1 MNTEVHTPNPGRRP
15 RPGLSAAPNIPSRLS
30 LPFACV
36 VLLMLLALAP
46 DVLAAPP
53 AITSFAA
60 VPPNVK
66 PGQGADLTWNV
77 TGANS
82 VSIDHG
88 VGAVSGTQVRVSPA
102 ATTVYTLTAVNADGS
117 SRAETTVTVS
127 PLDYTFAYDS
137 GLQGTWKRSTWE
149 SVPLFTDF
157 AAAAPGRTGN
167 AIEVRFGTGN
177 GFNAFGLSDNDA
189 YLNELHTFE
198 FDIYFEPDSTG
209 QEELVFILGDGGF
222 ADEPRIVDLIPGWST
237 LSAAQRMGHWLHA
250 TVNIPSIHPVVV
262 SANRFLWFNNG
273 GKFPHFRLAD
283 VKLGWGNDTTAPT
296 VAHVTPTFDPS
307 TDQLSLAFTTDEPAI
322 YRVEY
327 GVSNYIHAT
336 QGDYHDWKTNHTA
349 VLRDM
354 IPGALN
360 QYRIIVLDHHRI
372 PGADENVGM
381 FEGVYQVPASTNA
394 PRAEIPSS
402 VPGGY
407 TQVYD
412 SALASGWNVQNW
424 ETSPIARDLSAAAP
438 GRSGSAIEVHFG
450 TNNAWNAFGLG
461 AGEQF
466 FNECHTIEFEIY
478 FEPDSTGNEDISLI
492 VGDTGFTDNPRVV
505 DLIPGWFTMPHAQR
519 SARWF
524 HVIADLPR
532 LHPTVASFNRM
543 LFFNGGDNLPHFRLA
558 DIKLGWIEDT
568 TAPVVRLSS
577 AALSPRY
584 DQLTLNFTTDET
596 TIYRVEFGTTDFS
609 RSVQGGASAWATS
622 HTAVLGGLSPGT
634 TLQYR
639 IVALD
644 HRNSPNATPNQGVL
658 LGTYVIPAA
667 PVVPP
672 VFSGLAVTNIAGTR
686 ATLVWQN
693 NRPCTAQLAYHKNGG
708 VDLTRSIP
716 DLASNHAAVMDLLE
730 PLTSYNATVTV
741 TDAFGLSSTQSVA
754 FTTGASSAP
763 TVTITVHPSQTR
775 PISPWI
781 YGINFYQAIPDAPR
795 NLTLNRAGGNRWTA
809 YNWENNASNAGNDWY
824 YSSDDYLGGGNVPA
838 EAVRSLIAGDRS
850 RGTASLITVPMQG
863 FVAADKSGSVD
874 IHDTHHLVDRFKQ
887 LIYKKGSAFTLT
899 PDLSDPYVYADEFL
913 WNLGR
918 KFTDDIFADPAMP
931 TFVSLDNEPELWPD
945 THAEIQTGA
954 PNAADYIQKSV
965 QLATALKDVAPS
977 AGVFGP
983 AHYGFLGMFNWQMA
997 AGFDNSYWFTDKYLA
1012 DMKAASS
1019 AAGRRLLD
1027 VYDFHWYSE
1036 ARAGGIRIG
1045 SLTSS
1050 NLTSAQIQAIVQSP
1064 RSMWDT
1070 TYRENS
1076 WVADVLGG
1084 PVFILDRIQSKIDTI
1099 WPGTRVAVSE
1109 YGNGGDNHIAGAI
1122 AQADNLGIFGSRGV
1136 FQASFWPTSGSYPFI
1151 LGGFKMFRDFDGS
1164 LGSFGDVS
1172 LSAVSS
1178 DTSLVS
1184 TYVSRDSGR
1193 TNRYVLVTINR
1204 SERAQDVAFKGLAIS
1219 GIAKVYRIEGTHA
1232 SPAFVGET
1240 PANLESWVV
1249 TLPALSV
1256 STIEIIAGQPD
1267 DTYAS
1272 WKAQNFLA
1280 ADQSNEAISGVN
1292 ADADHAGLPN
1302 LVRYAFNLPARGA
1315 VTTPGQPRMMPS
1327 GDQNHL
1333 AVQFSRRASAADL
1346 TYLVQVSSDL
1356 VHWTPLVTVL
1366 PGNPTL
1372 VTVTDNQAVNAGP
1385 RRFLR
1390 VQVQYTP

>member
-1 MNTEVHTPNPGRRP
+1 M
-15 RPGLSAAPNIPSRLS
+15 
-30 LPFACV
+30 
-36 VLLMLLALAP
+36 LMALAP
-46 DVLAAPP
+46 DAHAAPP
-53 AITSFAA
+53 VISSFAA
-60 VPPNVK
+60 VPANLK
-66 PGQGADLTWNV
+66 PGQSADLNWGV
-77 TGANS
+77 TGATS
-82 VSIDHG
+82 ISIDHG
-88 VGAVSGTQVRVSPA
+88 VGVVSGNQVTVTPA
-102 ATTVYTLTAVNADGS
+102 STTLYTLTAVNADGS

-137 GLQGTWKRSTWE
+137 GLQGTWHPSSWE

-157 AAAAPGRTGN
+157 AASAPGRTGN
-167 AIEVRFGTGN
+167 AIEVRFGSGN
-177 GFNAFGLSDNDA
+177 GFNAFGIADGDA
-189 YLNELHTFE
+189 YLNELRTVE

-209 QEELVFILGDGGF
+209 LEDLTFILGDGGF
-222 ADEPRIVDLIPGWST
+222 ADEPRIVDLIPGWSA
-237 LSAAQRMGHWLHA
+237 LPAAQKIGHWLHA
-250 TVNIPSIHPVVV
+250 TVNLPAIHPVVV

-283 VKLGWGNDTTAPT
+283 VKLGWANDTTAP
-296 VAHVTPTFDPS
+296 AVTQLTPMFDPS
-307 TDQLSLAFTTDEPAI
+307 TDQLTLAFTTDEPAI

-327 GVSNYIHAT
+327 GVSNYVHAT
-336 QGDYHDWKTNHTA
+336 QGDYHGWKTNHTA
-349 VLRDM
+349 VLRDV

-360 QYRIIVLDHHRI
+360 QYRIIVLDHHRVA
-372 PGADENVGM
+372 GADENVGTY
-381 FEGVYQVPASTNA
+381 EGTYLVPASTHT
-394 PRAEIPSS
+394 PRTDIPNS
-402 VPGGY
+402 VPDHY
-407 TQVYD
+407 TQIYG
-412 SALASGWNVQNW
+412 SALASGWTVQNW
-424 ETSPIARDLSAAAP
+424 ESSPIPRDLSAAAP

-450 TNNAWNAFGLG
+450 ANNAWNAFGVG

-466 FNECHTIEFEIY
+466 FNECRTIEFEIY
-478 FEPDSTGNEDISLI
+478 FEPDATGIEDLSLI

-524 HVIADLPR
+524 HVVADLPQ
-532 LHPTVASFNRM
+532 LHPTVASFNRI
-543 LFFNGGDNLPHFRLA
+543 LFFNGGGSLPHFRLA

-568 TAPVVRLSS
+568 TAPVVKLMS
-577 AALSPRY
+577 ASLSPRY
-584 DQLTLNFTTDET
+584 DQLTLSFTTDEST
-596 TIYRVEFGTTDFS
+596 VFRVEFGTTDFS
-609 RSVQGGASAWATS
+609 RSVQGGAAAWATT
-622 HTAVLGGLSPGT
+622 HTAVLGGLSQGT

-644 HRNSPNATPNQGVL
+644 HRNSPTATPNQGVL
-658 LGTYVIPAA
+658 AGTYVIPAA
-667 PVVPP
+667 PAEPP

-708 VDLTRSIP
+708 ADLTRSFS

-730 PLTSYNATVTV
+730 PLTSYSATVTV
-741 TDAFGLSSTQSVA
+741 TDAFGLTSAQSIT
-754 FTTGASSAP
+754 FTTGSSSAA
-763 TVTITVHPSQTR
+763 TVTITVNPSQTR

-781 YGINFYQAIPDAPR
+781 YGINFYHNIPDAPR

-809 YNWENNASNAGNDWY
+809 YNWENNASNAGSDWY

-838 EAVRSLIAGDRS
+838 EAVRGLIAGDRA

-863 FVAADKSGSVD
+863 FVAADKNGSVD
-874 IHDTHHLVDRFKQ
+874 IHDPNHLAEHFKQ
-887 LIYKKGSAFTLT
+887 VIYRKGSAFTLT
-899 PDLSDPYVYADEFL
+899 PDLSDPYVYVDELL

-945 THAEIQTGA
+945 THAEIQFGA

-977 AGVFGP
+977 VGIFGP

-997 AGFDNSYWFTDKYLA
+997 AGFDGSYWFTDKYLA

-1050 NLTSAQIQAIVQSP
+1050 NLTRAQIQSIVQSP
-1064 RSMWDT
+1064 RSLWDP

-1084 PVFILDRIQSKIDTI
+1084 PVFILDRVQAKVDAI
-1099 WPGTRVAVSE
+1099 WPGTQVAISE

-1136 FQASFWPTSGSYPFI
+1136 FQAAFWPTSDSYPFI
-1151 LGGFKMFRDFDGS
+1151 LAGFKMFRDYDGN
-1164 LGSFGDVS
+1164 LGAFGDLS
-1172 LSAVSS
+1172 LSTASS

-1184 TYVSRDSGR
+1184 AYASQHSNQ
-1193 TNRYVLVTINR
+1193 TNRYVLVAINR
-1204 SERAQDVAFKGLAIS
+1204 SEAAQDVAFSGLAIS
-1219 GIAKVYRIEGTHA
+1219 GSARVYRLEGSHT
-1232 SPAFVGET
+1232 SPVFVGET
-1240 PANLESWVV
+1240 PANLESWVI
-1249 TLPALSV
+1249 TLPPMSV
-1256 STIEIIAGQPD
+1256 STIEIVAGQPD
-1267 DTYAS
+1267 TTYAA
-1272 WKAQNFLA
+1272 WKSQSFSAEE
-1280 ADQSNEAISGVN
+1280 QSNEAISGVN
-1292 ADADHAGLPN
+1292 ADADQAGLPN
-1302 LVRYAFNLPARGA
+1302 LIRYAFNLPARGP
-1315 VTTPGQPRMMPS
+1315 VTAPGAPHIAPMADLSR
-1327 GDQNHL
+1327 L
-1333 AVQFSRRASAADL
+1333 ALQFNRRANASDL
-1346 TYLVQVSSDL
+1346 TYLVQASDDL
-1356 VHWTPLVTVL
+1356 KSWTPIATVP
-1366 PGNPTL
+1366 PGNPTW
-1372 VTVTDNQAVNAGP
+1372 VTILDPQALTTSP

-1390 VQVQYTP
+1390 LQVQFTP